1 MGVFGIVVVGWLASV
16 CLHEFGHAL
25 TAYIGGD
32 ASVRRRGYLT
42 NPLKYIQPMNSII
55 MPMIYLAVGGLG
67 LPGAAV
73 MIDERSL
80 RSRSWRVMVSLA
92 GPAMSAVAGL
102 VLAAPFILGRWSPT
116 DPRPVVVAFGMLVQL
131 QVMAV
136 LFNLLPVP
144 PLDGFQAIASFLF
157 SQETKRR
164 LMRSSNWVF
173 FILILVMFRSH
184 GARQFVW
191 GSIFSVTR
199 PLGLTPE
206 TFAAAFRQFQFWRG

>member
-1 MGVFGIVVVGWLASV
+1 MTVFVVVVAGWLASV

-25 TAYIGGD
+25 TAYMGGD
-32 ASVRRRGYLT
+32 AGVRRRGYLT
-42 NPLKYIQPMNSII
+42 NPLKYIHPVNSII

-80 RSRSWRVMVSLA
+80 RSRFWRVMVSLA
-92 GPAMSAVAGL
+92 GPVMSALAGL

-136 LFNLLPVP
+136 FFNLLPVP
-144 PLDGFQAIASFLF
+144 PLDGFQAVASLLF
-157 SQETKRR
+157 SYRTKRR

-173 FILILVMFRSH
+173 FILILVMFRSQ
-184 GARQFVW
+184 GARRFVW
-191 GSIFSVTR
+191 ESVFSVTQ

-206 TFAAAFRQFQFWRG
+206 TFADAFRQFQFWRG